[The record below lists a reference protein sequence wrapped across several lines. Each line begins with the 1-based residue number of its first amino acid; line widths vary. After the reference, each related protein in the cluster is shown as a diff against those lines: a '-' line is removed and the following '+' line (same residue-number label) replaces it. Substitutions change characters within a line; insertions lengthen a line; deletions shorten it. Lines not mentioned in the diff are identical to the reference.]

1 MAGMKKMKKIN
12 GGLHFQTFIQMNF
25 ISHRT
30 PDNISMSRHSGSEMG
45 NEEEKKGNM
54 VKSKEEQYL
63 GKEDRKWNSDERL
76 GSEKPLL

>member
-1 MAGMKKMKKIN
+1 MN
-12 GGLHFQTFIQMNF
+12 RGLHFQTLIQMNF

-45 NEEEKKGNM
+45 KKKKKRGNM
-54 VKSKEEQYL
+54 VKSKEEQFF

-76 GSEKPLL
+76 GSEKLLL